1 MHTTDA
7 TGKTKCH
14 KIHVGSQNLVC
25 PELHVHNTSMKQ
37 VTEDTYLGD
46 VIRSDGRNISSIK
59 NRVSRGIG
67 CISQIMTLL
76 ERVSFGK
83 FFFQIALS
91 LREAIFLNSVLTNTE
106 VWYGLR
112 KQEVDDL
119 ESLDRD
125 LLCQILSLP
134 QSTPSEA
141 LYLESGCLNIGTIVK
156 MRRVNYLHYLLKFDN
171 NSMLSKFFHAQYAFP
186 VRGDWS
192 EQVKEDLK
200 DLDIQENFEWIKSKS
215 KDSFCR
221 LVKKKG
227 REFALNQFNEKKIS
241 HTKLDNLCYPEL
253 KLQSYLERQDITVK
267 QAKILLKFRTRM
279 AKYSNNYGCTNDAK
293 QCELCQ
299 THSDRQEEIYM
310 CEFNKKNIRLCG
322 SYMDLFQSEVKVEVI
337 KTLEEIYKKRENT
350 LS

>member
-1 MHTTDA
+1 
-7 TGKTKCH
+7 
-14 KIHVGSQNLVC
+14 
-25 PELHVHNTSMKQ
+25 
-37 VTEDTYLGD
+37 
-46 VIRSDGRNISSIK
+46 
-59 NRVSRGIG
+59 
-67 CISQIMTLL
+67 MTLL

-83 FFFQIALS
+83 YFFQIALS
-91 LREAIFLNSVLTNTE
+91 LRKAIFLNSVLTNTE

-171 NSMLSKFFHAQYAFP
+171 NSMLSKFFHAQYTFP

-227 REFALNQFNEKKIS
+227 R
-241 HTKLDNLCYPEL
+241 
-253 KLQSYLERQDITVK
+253 
-267 QAKILLKFRTRM
+267 
-279 AKYSNNYGCTNDAK
+279 
-293 QCELCQ
+293 
-299 THSDRQEEIYM
+299 
-310 CEFNKKNIRLCG
+310 
-322 SYMDLFQSEVKVEVI
+322 
-337 KTLEEIYKKRENT
+337 
-350 LS
+350 